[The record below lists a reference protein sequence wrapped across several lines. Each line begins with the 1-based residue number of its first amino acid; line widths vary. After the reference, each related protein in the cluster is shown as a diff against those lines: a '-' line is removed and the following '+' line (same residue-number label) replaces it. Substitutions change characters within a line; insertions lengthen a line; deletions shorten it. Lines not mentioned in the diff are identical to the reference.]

1 MIQYK
6 YQERSSR
13 RNRRKTKLIKHFFLL
28 AALALGAYFLF
39 SLTTGAIDFFQAD
52 STKSKNEKVVSPLE
66 SLLKIKKSDSKLS
79 EIIEPILENEK
90 GEYSVFIENLST
102 GESFQLNS
110 DKKMLAASLYKLW
123 VMGSVYEK
131 LSADGIKRKTV
142 LSEEIP
148 KLNEAFDIATES
160 AELKEGSIAMTVEQA
175 LYEMI
180 TVSHNYAA
188 LLLSRAVRL
197 SSVAEFMEENNYQH
211 SSLNPPT
218 TNARDIAAFFKDLYE
233 KKLVSMEASEEMLE
247 LLKQQEMDDRIPKYL
262 PPETVIAHKTGEL
275 DGVKHDAGIV
285 YSDKGDYIIVLMSDT
300 GDQTNAAEVEAR
312 ISGAVYDY
320 FQKR

>member
-13 RNRRKTKLIKHFFLL
+13 RNRRKTKLIKQFFLL
-28 AALALGAYFLF
+28 AALAVVAYFLF
-39 SLTTGAIDFFQAD
+39 TLTAGAIAFFQAD
-52 STKSKNEKVVSPLE
+52 SEKSKNGKVVSPLE
-66 SLLKIKKSDSKLS
+66 SLLEIKKSDSKLS
-79 EIIEPILENEK
+79 EIIEPILENEN
-90 GEYSVFIENLST
+90 GDYSVFIENLST

-131 LSADGIKRKTV
+131 LTTEEIKRETV

-160 AELKEGSIAMTVEQA
+160 AELKEGSISMTVNQA
-175 LYEMI
+175 LEEMI

-197 SSVAEFMEENNYQH
+197 SNVSKFMEEHNYQNSH
-211 SSLNPPT
+211 LNPPT

-233 KKLVSMEASEEMLE
+233 KKLVSTASSEEMLE
-247 LLKQQEMDDRIPKYL
+247 MLKRQELNDRIPKYL
-262 PPETVIAHKTGEL
+262 PRETIIAHKTGEL

-285 YSDKGDYIIVLMSDT
+285 YSDSGDYIIVLMSDT
-300 GDQTNAAEVEAR
+300 DDQTNAAEVEAK
-312 ISGAVYDY
+312 ISEAVYDY
-320 FQKR
+320 FQAR